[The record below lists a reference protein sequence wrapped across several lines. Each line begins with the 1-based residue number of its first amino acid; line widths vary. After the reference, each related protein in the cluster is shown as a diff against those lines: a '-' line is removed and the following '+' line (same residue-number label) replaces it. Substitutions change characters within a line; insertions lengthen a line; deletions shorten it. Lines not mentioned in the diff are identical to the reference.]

1 MLYYVIIVLSKFDL
15 KDRHKVFTLYLME
28 MNYECACFLTVNI
41 TLVTLRK
48 PIKKK
53 KFLASLTAN
62 MVLSICFNP

>member
-1 MLYYVIIVLSKFDL
+1 MFEKKVIIIILYKCYIIIVLSKFDL

-53 KFLASLTAN
+53 ISWHH
-62 MVLSICFNP
+62 